1 MNKKL
6 LISLSSVAIAASFW
20 ACGEGEIVAYD
31 KNSPAGIIGDM
42 VKDNP
47 SAALPFAGMVDEV
60 KDSCVHDSAC
70 ADEMTKAQGHLLE
83 MSSNEEPASSEST
96 PQSSTTTPVSSS
108 PYNFSSRGPIHGVS
122 SSSSAL
128 PPVQSSS
135 SSTITPPP
143 ATGLGTC
150 APTTATAE
158 LNTEVKWKFSANS
171 LALDPQQMM
180 ALKYEWTFAGVS
192 PESSTLPSP
201 SVKYSTAGQKIAI
214 VKVVSDKKGTETVTC
229 SPLNVN
235 GAKITGCE
243 CTTAAPSV
251 DFTADPN
258 VTWTATGCKSTV
270 TPLVYEW
277 DGGAPSGE
285 ASYTKTFTAA
295 QNGYA
300 PTLKVSHADNTI
312 ITVQCPAV
320 KTTAGPEYQLTV
332 TGNQLPEKAVNVKN
346 EGCIVVNGEW
356 TNEYDKP
363 NLKVTCEYAVQGVAN
378 LTLNMTYNGKTSPKS
393 GGYNVQ
399 NSVELGMV
407 KTGTLNYPS
416 VCVTFTG
423 GTETS
428 TASCKLAR

>member
-6 LISLSSVAIAASFW
+6 LISLSSVAIAAGFW
-20 ACGEGEIVAYD
+20 ACGDGVVENMSGDDELLSAVFGTLDFTNQIAHAKDTCAKVAACE
-31 KNSPAGIIGDM
+31 NEMAVAIG
-42 VKDNP
+42 
-47 SAALPFAGMVDEV
+47 
-60 KDSCVHDSAC
+60 
-70 ADEMTKAQGHLLE
+70 KAVEL
-83 MSSNEEPASSEST
+83 SSSEVATSSET
-96 PQSSTTTPVSSS
+96 VPQSSVTQVSSS
-108 PYNFSSRGPIHGVS
+108 IFKFSSIASPS
-122 SSSSAL
+122 Y
-128 PPVQSSS
+128 SSS
-135 SSTITPPP
+135 SSTVAPPP
-143 ATGLGTC
+143 SSSSIAAPITGLGAC
-150 APTTATAE
+150 GPTTGTVDLNAPATWSFTASEE
-158 LNTEVKWKFSANS
+158 LKKDMNNLMSI
-171 LALDPQQMM
+171 
-180 ALKYEWTFAGVS
+180 KYAWSFPGGT
-192 PESSTLPSP
+192 PESSTDKTPK
-201 SVKYSTAGQKIAI
+201 VTYSTSGQKTAT
-214 VKVVSDKKGTETVTC
+214 VKVTLNSGSGEVTC

-251 DFTADPN
+251 DFTSDPN
-258 VTWTATGCKSTV
+258 VTWTVTGCKSTV
-270 TPLVYEW
+270 TPLIYEW
-277 DGGAPSGE
+277 DGGAPGSE

-312 ITVQCPAV
+312 ISVQCPAV

-378 LTLNMTYNGKTSPKS
+378 LTLNMTYNGKTTPKS

-399 NSVELGMV
+399 NSVELGAV
-407 KTGTLNYPS
+407 PIGTLNYPS

-423 GTETS
+423 GSETS